1 MTKSSLPG
9 PRQPPL
15 LYQRVRTHQPFSIRS
30 ERLESCHA
38 PHHPVPHSPHPSLL
52 EDQTLTQRNNWA
64 PATYENSTSAWEVRA
79 GVCRTVSRSCLQ
91 PDRAFEPPGAVT
103 TTEAGSLHDY
113 RDDSIGLAQGLG
125 TGTLKAVP
133 SSPHAHRGWACRLRK
148 GHLEK
153 MVRRGPKS
161 QGHCQARAQ
170 RREAAAHQSRREGWS
185 ELPGEAD
192 GGGADPWVLGGEEA
206 ESLWTTRQSEASD
219 TTNGSQELNQV
230 HIVPPSLASHWVR
243 LRKVD
248 SGFHVCVSV
257 LRPPPHRS
265 AVRDEARHV

>member
-9 PRQPPL
+9 PRLPPL
-15 LYQRVRTHQPFSIRS
+15 PYQRLRTHQPFSTRS
-30 ERLESCHA
+30 ERLESCHP

-153 MVRRGPKS
+153 MVSEGPRVK
-161 QGHCQARAQ
+161 GTA
-170 RREAAAHQSRREGWS
+170 
-185 ELPGEAD
+185 
-192 GGGADPWVLGGEEA
+192 
-206 ESLWTTRQSEASD
+206 
-219 TTNGSQELNQV
+219 
-230 HIVPPSLASHWVR
+230 R
-243 LRKVD
+243 LRRSDGKPQLTSPAERAGASSPGRQMGV
-248 SGFHVCVSV
+248 GQTPGCWEGRKRRACGPHGNQ
-257 LRPPPHRS
+257 RPRTQQTAAKS
-265 AVRDEARHV
+265 

>member
-1 MTKSSLPG
+1 M
-9 PRQPPL
+9 
-15 LYQRVRTHQPFSIRS
+15 
-30 ERLESCHA
+30 
-38 PHHPVPHSPHPSLL
+38 
-52 EDQTLTQRNNWA
+52 
-64 PATYENSTSAWEVRA
+64 
-79 GVCRTVSRSCLQ
+79 CRTVSRSCLQ